1 MILKGA
7 EGKCM
12 DIGGDDL
19 GGSSSGG
26 SGGFGEG
33 GSGGAGDSG
42 GTNIAI
48 ASGPAAV
55 ADSIGD
61 TGLRAG
67 FRAQLLMGEWVVL
80 PAGCQPWLTEETKM
94 LVVTR
99 GTVDQETRQVKAA
112 AAKVCKKGEICSID
126 GQVRL
131 VRLQTDNF
139 CLFLLKQTD
148 KRRNSVCKISKR

>member
-1 MILKGA
+1 MVVVVTEIVVRTLPLAYTYYACFLKHRRHMILKGA

-19 GGSSSGG
+19 DGSSSGG
-26 SGGFGEG
+26 FGAG

-42 GTNIAI
+42 TGIAI

-80 PAGCQPWLTEETKM
+80 PAGCQP
-94 LVVTR
+94 
-99 GTVDQETRQVKAA
+99 
-112 AAKVCKKGEICSID
+112 
-126 GQVRL
+126 
-131 VRLQTDNF
+131 
-139 CLFLLKQTD
+139 
-148 KRRNSVCKISKR
+148 